1 MRRQERLHLRFLQL
15 DELLEAVLRR
25 CIIFFVEGYV
35 GKVIVGKG
43 IHFRILLRGKRQ
55 VIVEVA
61 GSLLH
66 AVQAVIRFA
75 PPIKGIRFG
84 LQVILAQGDALVE
97 IKDCPFKL
105 RIGKVLGSQMEQDF
119 LLGFQNGPAGM
130 CNALNGFER
139 GVIAACI
146 HVHLYQIVAHLV
158 GIGGVGKLV
167 QEVFKDRNGLA
178 ECGVGCFVD
187 AEGIIIGC
195 LFFYFLVGVGC
206 GGLFKSHTGFVLVGK
221 LQVSQ
226 SHVQIGVLREFI
238 FAGSHFAQDDGNLR
252 IDSRPVIGH
261 SQHIKCVPSCRRLCI
276 IFQIVPEGFT
286 AS

>member
-1 MRRQERLHLRFLQL
+1 MQAGYKGQLIVRVVSGRCSQTFCFCIVLLGLVEAADVQVAVTDTVVCVGKNGCISALLQL

-61 GSLLH
+61 GGLLH
-66 AVQAVIRFA
+66 AVQAVIRFT

-119 LLGFQNGPAGM
+119 LFGFQNAIRSM
-130 CNALNGFER
+130 DLS
-139 GVIAACI
+139 AA
-146 HVHLYQIVAHLV
+146 
-158 GIGGVGKLV
+158 
-167 QEVFKDRNGLA
+167 
-178 ECGVGCFVD
+178 
-187 AEGIIIGC
+187 
-195 LFFYFLVGVGC
+195 
-206 GGLFKSHTGFVLVGK
+206 S
-221 LQVSQ
+221 
-226 SHVQIGVLREFI
+226 
-238 FAGSHFAQDDGNLR
+238 
-252 IDSRPVIGH
+252 
-261 SQHIKCVPSCRRLCI
+261 
-276 IFQIVPEGFT
+276 
-286 AS
+286 